1 MHLHRKGELALDE
14 EPLPDA
20 VDALEVA
27 LLQEDVVLPRQSLLG
42 RNNIKTFLGCAFS
55 GILATQLALTLWA
68 AGSNS
73 FTSSG
78 KWMFLWKQTLY

>member
-1 MHLHRKGELALDE
+1 MCQYQYRPQQLLVVPVLQGLYAAPRVHLHREGQLPPDQ

-42 RNNIKTFLGCAFS
+42 RNNIKSFLR
-55 GILATQLALTLWA
+55 
-68 AGSNS
+68 
-73 FTSSG
+73 
-78 KWMFLWKQTLY
+78 